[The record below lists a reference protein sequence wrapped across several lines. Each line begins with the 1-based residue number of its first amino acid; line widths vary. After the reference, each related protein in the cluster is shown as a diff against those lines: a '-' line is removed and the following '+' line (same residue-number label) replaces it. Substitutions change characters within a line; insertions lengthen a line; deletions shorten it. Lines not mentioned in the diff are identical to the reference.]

1 MSYSTLER
9 QQKAVLV
16 HIEFYDFNKINS
28 PLNAVNE
35 FKELSLSSGASIVA
49 NVTGKLDRPNSSLF
63 LRKGKAEEVRDLVK
77 KLCAEL
83 VIINH
88 ELSPSQERNLET
100 FFESKGF
107 R

>member
-1 MSYSTLER
+1 MGYNTQES

-16 HIEFYDFNKINS
+16 NVEFYDSNKINS
-28 PLNAVNE
+28 PLNAANE

-77 KLCAEL
+77 EL
-83 VIINH
+83 
-88 ELSPSQERNLET
+88 
-100 FFESKGF
+100 
-107 R
+107 